1 MWAMRKELPEGWES
15 QVYRW
20 FGDQGHDGY
29 TENRD
34 DQGGWAPREQ
44 ITEAL
49 QDLGLLPTVVVVGE
63 GKAHF
68 GAEGQ

>member
-1 MWAMRKELPEGWES
+1 MKHPFVAK
-15 QVYRW
+15 
-20 FGDQGHDGY
+20 GDLHGQDG
-29 TENRD
+29 